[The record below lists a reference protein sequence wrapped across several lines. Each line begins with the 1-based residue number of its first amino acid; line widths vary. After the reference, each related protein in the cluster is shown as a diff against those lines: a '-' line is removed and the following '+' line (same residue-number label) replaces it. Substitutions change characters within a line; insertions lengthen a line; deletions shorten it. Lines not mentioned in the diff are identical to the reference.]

1 MKKQIRL
8 LIEGLFDDIYDLNNG
23 INDVIELGNEIY
35 NFNIG
40 DIFYL
45 DKKQYAICLSLD
57 SCDEFENRFILLQ
70 NGYDK
75 LTWTTDKDLKNKI
88 KESQFHN
95 FDIMVDEL
103 EYKIDEEE
111 INKANYDEY
120 DPDQALYF
128 GFNLFGISGVH
139 EIDENGYE
147 NTQIIKN
154 NYDIN
159 KFPAFNYCC
168 SLGDNVYLPAID
180 ELQYLFCNLK
190 TLQKKYF
197 ENTNEKS
204 SILPYGSIWSSSV
217 LILGWPFYLY
227 HAEYAKNQVKIDT
240 ELDYKANNIVL
251 PFVKI

>member
-1 MKKQIRL
+1 MKRNIRL
-8 LIEGLFDDIYDLNNG
+8 LVENIFNDIYDIDQENELS
-23 INDVIELGNEIY
+23 IEIADEYLTY
-35 NFNIG
+35 NIG
-40 DIFYL
+40 DIYYKN
-45 DKKQYAICLSLD
+45 KKPYAICLG
-57 SCDEFENRFILLQ
+57 CDDFQDFTNRFVLLQ
-70 NGYDK
+70 KGYDK
-75 LTWTTDKDLKNKI
+75 LTWLTDKDLRNNI

-103 EYKIDEEE
+103 EYKIDNEE
-111 INKANYDEY
+111 INKDNYDET

-128 GFNLFGISGVH
+128 GFNLFGISDVH

-190 TLQKKYF
+190 TLQNKYI
-197 ENTNEKS
+197 EKTNEK
-204 SILPYGSIWSSSV
+204 
-217 LILGWPFYLY
+217 
-227 HAEYAKNQVKIDT
+227 
-240 ELDYKANNIVL
+240 
-251 PFVKI
+251 